1 MEESRTKKMK
11 LLVTGGCGFIG
22 SNFIHRC
29 FDLKNDF
36 EIINLDAMYTGSN
49 NLNFQKSSKKEYKF
63 VKGDI
68 CNENLIK
75 KLIKDVDIIINFA
88 AESHV
93 DRSIV
98 DSKRFIHSNVLGVH
112 SILEALRKYD
122 DKKFLQISTDEVYGE
137 CLKGSFKESRQLNPS
152 NPYAS
157 TKAAAEM
164 LINSYKRTYGLDIV
178 ITRCANNFGPRQYP
192 EKLIPRTIL
201 SALKNESIPIHG
213 DGLARRQWI
222 HVFDHCDAI
231 LKIISNWKSSSIYNI
246 SSNVEKPNIEVV
258 KIILKKMK
266 KSTDLL
272 NFVKDRP
279 GQDKRYSI
287 NSEKIKKELNFK
299 SSINFNKGIED
310 TISWYLQN
318 RNWSKKIILKNIKS
332 TPWAK

>member
-1 MEESRTKKMK
+1 MK

-29 FDLKNDF
+29 FNLNKDF
-36 EIINLDAMYTGSN
+36 EIINLDAMFTGSN
-49 NLNFQKSSKKEYKF
+49 HLNFQESKKNKYKF

-68 CNENLIK
+68 CNENLVK
-75 KLIKDVDIIINFA
+75 KLIKDVDMVINFA

-98 DSKRFIHSNVLGVH
+98 DSKKFMHSNVLGVH
-112 SILEALRKYD
+112 SILEALRKSN

-137 CLKGSFKESRQLNPS
+137 CLKGSFKETRRLNPS

-164 LINSYKRTYGLDIV
+164 MINSYKRTYGLDIV

-201 SALKNESIPIHG
+201 SALKNELIPIHG
-213 DGLARRQWI
+213 QGLSRRQWI
-222 HVFDHCDAI
+222 HVYDHCDAI
-231 LKIISNWKSSSIYNI
+231 LKIITNWKSSSIYNI
-246 SSNVEKPNIEVV
+246 SSNIEKPNIEVV

-266 KSTDLL
+266 KTTDLL

-279 GQDKRYSI
+279 GQDKRYAI
-287 NSEKIKKELNFK
+287 NSDKIKKELNFK
-299 SSINFNKGIED
+299 PKISFNKGIED

-318 RNWSKKIILKNIKS
+318 TKWNKNIVLKNIKS

>member
-1 MEESRTKKMK
+1 MK
-11 LLVTGGCGFIG
+11 ILVTGGCGFIG

-29 FDLKNDF
+29 FDLKNNF

-49 NLNFQKSSKKEYKF
+49 NLNFKRPNKKEYKF

-68 CNENLIK
+68 CNSNLIK
-75 KLIKDVDIIINFA
+75 KLIKEVDIVINFA

-98 DSKRFIHSNVLGVH
+98 DSKKFLHSNVLGVH
-112 SILEALRKYD
+112 SILEALRKND
-122 DKKFLQISTDEVYGE
+122 NTKFLQISTDEVYGE
-137 CLKGSFKESRQLNPS
+137 CLKGDFKESRQLNPS

-164 LINSYKRTYGLDIV
+164 LINSYKRTYDLDIV
-178 ITRCANNFGPRQYP
+178 ITRCANNFGPRQFP

-201 SALKNESIPIHG
+201 SALKNEPIPIHG
-213 DGLARRQWI
+213 NGLARRQWI

-258 KIILKKMK
+258 KIILNKMK

-287 NSEKIKKELNFK
+287 NSEKIKKELNVK
-299 SSINFNKGIED
+299 SSIAFNKGIED

-318 RNWSKKIILKNIKS
+318 KNWSKKIILKNIKS
-332 TPWAK
+332 TPWLK

>member
-1 MEESRTKKMK
+1 MK
-11 LLVTGGCGFIG
+11 ILVTGGCGFIG

-36 EIINLDAMYTGSN
+36 EITNLDAMYTGSN
-49 NLNFQKSSKKEYKF
+49 NLNFQKPSKKEYKF

-68 CNENLIK
+68 CNRNLIK

-137 CLKGSFKESRQLNPS
+137 CLKGSFKENRQLNPS

-258 KIILKKMK
+258 KMILKKMK

>member
-1 MEESRTKKMK
+1 MK
-11 LLVTGGCGFIG
+11 ILVTGGCGFIG

-36 EIINLDAMYTGSN
+36 EIINLDAMYTGSS
-49 NLNFQKSSKKEYKF
+49 NLNFQKPKKKEYKF

-68 CNENLIK
+68 CNRNLIK

-137 CLKGSFKESRQLNPS
+137 CLKGSFKENRQLNPS

-213 DGLARRQWI
+213 NGLARRQWI

-258 KIILKKMK
+258 KMILKKMK

-279 GQDKRYSI
+279 GQDKRYAI

-299 SSINFNKGIED
+299 SSTSFNKGIED

>member
-1 MEESRTKKMK
+1 MK
-11 LLVTGGCGFIG
+11 ILVTGGCGFIG

-36 EIINLDAMYTGSN
+36 EITNLDAMYTGSN
-49 NLNFQKSSKKEYKF
+49 NLNFQKPSKKEYKF

-137 CLKGSFKESRQLNPS
+137 CLKGSFKENRQLNPS

>member
-1 MEESRTKKMK
+1 MK
-11 LLVTGGCGFIG
+11 ILVTGGCGFIG

-36 EIINLDAMYTGSN
+36 EIINLDAMYTGSS
-49 NLNFQKSSKKEYKF
+49 NLNFQKPKKKEYKF

-68 CNENLIK
+68 CNRNLIK

-137 CLKGSFKESRQLNPS
+137 CLKGSFKENRQLNPS

-213 DGLARRQWI
+213 NGLARRQWI

-258 KIILKKMK
+258 KMILKKMK

-279 GQDKRYSI
+279 GQDKRYAI

-299 SSINFNKGIED
+299 SSTSFNKGIED

-318 RNWSKKIILKNIKS
+318 RNWSKKIILKDIKS